1 MHALSIEHAR
11 RSALSPR
18 DRGDLVF
25 YWHELDSAVGFRS
38 AHRAMVDRM
47 AGISAPSARS
57 IESIVDSGAI
67 ARGRSVRQALVRM
80 QEAGLGNLVTVLHH
94 FYGPRRRHKLSL
106 GPSQV
111 AQLFTLRR
119 AAESAYVAHRGGT

>member
-1 MHALSIEHAR
+1 MHPSSFEHAQ

-38 AHRAMVDRM
+38 AHGAMVDRL

-57 IESIVDSGAI
+57 VESIVDSGAI
-67 ARGRSVRQALVRM
+67 ARGRRVRQALVRM
-80 QEAGLGNLVTVLHH
+80 QEAGLGDLVTVLHH
-94 FYGPRRRHKLSL
+94 FYGPRRQHKLSL

-111 AQLFTLRR
+111 AQLFTLRH